1 MYQEYTNIETG
12 EKEYRHIQDE
22 PVKVKKLSKNA
33 KRKAKRYGK
42 KSKTKVLG
50 ITSYQYACIET
61 HRARFGANPELK
73 LILKGYW
80 YLHSLVY
87 N

>member
-12 EKEYRHIQDE
+12 EIEYRFTCVE
-22 PVKVKKLSKNA
+22 PINQKLSKNA

-50 ITSYQYACIET
+50 ITAYQYACIET
-61 HRARFGANPELK
+61 HRARYGANPETK
-73 LILKGYW
+73 VINNW
-80 YLHSLVY
+80 I
-87 N
+87 

>member
-1 MYQEYTNIETG
+1 MY
-12 EKEYRHIQDE
+12 KEYVNIDGNVEYRFIQAE
-22 PVKVKKLSKNA
+22 PKEVKKLSKNA

-61 HRARFGANPELK
+61 NRARYGVNPELK
-73 LILKGYW
+73 LILQGY
-80 YLHSLVY
+80 
-87 N
+87 

>member
-1 MYQEYTNIETG
+1 MYQEYTNIENG
-12 EKEYRHIQDE
+12 NIEYRFIQDE
-22 PVKVKKLSKNA
+22 SKEVKKLSKNA

-73 LILKGYW
+73 LILQGY
-80 YLHSLVY
+80 
-87 N
+87 

>member
-1 MYQEYTNIETG
+1 MY
-12 EKEYRHIQDE
+12 KEYVNIDGNVEYRFIQAE
-22 PVKVKKLSKNA
+22 PKEVKKLSKNA

-61 HRARFGANPELK
+61 HRARYGANPELK
-73 LILKGYW
+73 LILQGY
-80 YLHSLVY
+80 
-87 N
+87 

>member
-22 PVKVKKLSKNA
+22 PVKVEKLSKNA
-33 KRKAKRYGK
+33 KRKAKRYPK
-42 KSKTKVLG
+42 KTKVLG

-61 HRARFGANPELK
+61 HRAHFGTNPELK
-73 LILKGYW
+73 WILAGY
-80 YLHSLVY
+80 
-87 N
+87 

>member
-12 EKEYRHIQDE
+12 KIEYRHIQDE
-22 PVKVKKLSKNA
+22 PVKIKKLSKNA

-50 ITSYQYACIET
+50 ITAHQYACVLT
-61 HRARFGANPELK
+61 HRARYGANPELK
-73 LILKGYW
+73 VINNW
-80 YLHSLVY
+80 